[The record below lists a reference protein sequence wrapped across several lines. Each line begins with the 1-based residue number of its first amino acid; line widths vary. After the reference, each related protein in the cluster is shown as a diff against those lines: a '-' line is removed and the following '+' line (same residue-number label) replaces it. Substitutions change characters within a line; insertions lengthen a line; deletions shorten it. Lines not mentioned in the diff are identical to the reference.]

1 MSVVTITATG
11 LNIATAPDNFTISI
25 VNYQGTV
32 TQYATG
38 VSRASLISGYN
49 VTVNPGD
56 TYVRAASTGTC
67 TYSTDVDVASAALQT
82 YRPDPVS
89 ADYDVPSSPYSFSK
103 TTSDV
108 YVIVGVFTTY
118 PAVSVSDLEVTHV
131 STTGSIGP
139 VNTSVPLVDQNT
151 VNAKLTLEATATP
164 GNFYIV
170 GYSKSLG
177 TDSILNNSS
186 YKITYLPNGLS
197 RNFTFYWVVD
207 V

>member
-1 MSVVTITATG
+1 MAVVTITATG
-11 LNIATAPDNFTISI
+11 LNIATAPNNFTISI
-25 VNYQGTV
+25 VNYQNTV

-56 TYVRAASTGTC
+56 SYVRATSTGTC
-67 TYSTDVDVASAALQT
+67 TYSTDIDISSAALQT

-89 ADYDVPSSPYSFSK
+89 ADYDVPSYPYGFARI
-103 TTSDV
+103 TSDI
-108 YVIVGVFTTY
+108 YVVVGTFTTY
-118 PAVSVSDLEVTHV
+118 AAVALSDLQVTHT
-131 STTGSIGP
+131 STTGSFGGAQ
-139 VNTSVPLVDQNT
+139 TYGPLVDENT
-151 VNAKLTLEATATP
+151 VSGQLTLEQITP
-164 GNFYIV
+164 GNFRII
-170 GYSKSLG
+170 GYSRSMA
-177 TDSILNNSS
+177 TDASLNNSS